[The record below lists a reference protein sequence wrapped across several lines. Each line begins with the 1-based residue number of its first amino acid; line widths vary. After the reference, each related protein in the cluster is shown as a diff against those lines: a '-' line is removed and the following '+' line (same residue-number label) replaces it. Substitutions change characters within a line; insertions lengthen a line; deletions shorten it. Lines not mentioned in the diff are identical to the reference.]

1 MDDCIFCKII
11 AGEIPGN
18 TVYEDD
24 HWYAFRDIEPC
35 APVHVLLV
43 PKRHVKNILALDD
56 ESAKDFADFFQ
67 VVQKIARQEGLE
79 ESGFRVVINTGE
91 KAGQSVFHFHAHI
104 IGGKDMGWPPFPEE
118 NKENQET
125 DASGRPFFRA
135 KIFPAGGLS

>member
-79 ESGFRVVINTGE
+79 ELGFRVVINTGE

-118 NKENQET
+118 K
-125 DASGRPFFRA
+125 
-135 KIFPAGGLS
+135 